1 MHFNIFICSPKSQC
15 QFFFLVRT
23 LLSQQCRPSSVDV
36 CCARA
41 KLHLQHVYRDFCE
54 LGLNFFSLS
63 MQIEAFFTQMG
74 KSKLQQSLY
83 GLCGGR
89 GRKKRRTVSAKT
101 ERVHKHCPLEV
112 FKPTYVCKY
121 GRELMFYIVKLLLF
135 LPFSLFTGLF
145 LSLFHLFSSN

>member
-1 MHFNIFICSPKSQC
+1 M
-15 QFFFLVRT
+15 
-23 LLSQQCRPSSVDV
+23 
-36 CCARA
+36 
-41 KLHLQHVYRDFCE
+41 DFV
-54 LGLNFFSLS
+54 
-63 MQIEAFFTQMG
+63 A
-74 KSKLQQSLY
+74 
-83 GLCGGR
+83 GR
-89 GRKKRRTVSAKT
+89 EGKKRRTVSAKT